1 MAKII
6 ENETFYYIE
15 RTIGNYVDYLDEEE
29 YSYSYPNEYHS
40 FATREK
46 AQKTID
52 RMNKNGSSGNL
63 RVVKV
68 TEQVKITYR

>member
-6 ENETFYYIE
+6 ENKTFYYIE
-15 RTIGNYVDYLDEEE
+15 RTIGNYVDYLDEEG

-46 AQKTID
+46 AQGY
-52 RMNKNGSSGNL
+52 RPNERGRHNL
-63 RVVKV
+63 
-68 TEQVKITYR
+68 T